1 MDVAVVL
8 MAEDVAV
15 GVLVVIDVAVV
26 RIVWIVIVV
35 LMLAVQW
42 WCM

>member
-1 MDVAVVL
+1 MAVVL
-8 MAEDVAV
+8 MAEDVAG
-15 GVLVVIDVAVV
+15 GVLVVIDVAGVG
-26 RIVWIVIVV
+26 IVWIVIVV

>member
-8 MAEDVAV
+8 MAEDVAGV
-15 GVLVVIDVAVV
+15 GLVVIDVAVV